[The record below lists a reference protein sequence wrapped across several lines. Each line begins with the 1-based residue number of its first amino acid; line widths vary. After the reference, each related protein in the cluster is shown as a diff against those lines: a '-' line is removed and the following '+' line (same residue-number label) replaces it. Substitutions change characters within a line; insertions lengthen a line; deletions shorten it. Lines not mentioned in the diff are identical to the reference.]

1 VEILLMNHSVMVVLA
16 VCCMMFAFPPRAKA
30 IDPITMAILAPVAM
44 KLAEA
49 SKPYVIRSMIG
60 TGKGV
65 LNIGKAAIEILY
77 LLLGLGEITIGLPL
91 KKGRSGLKHLIRGG
105 VIAPAKIV
113 VHTLLLPVYM
123 TGAKINI

>member
-1 VEILLMNHSVMVVLA
+1 MLKRSLLILLTVA
-16 VCCMMFAFPPRAKA
+16 GFMFAAPQKAQA

-49 SKPYVIRSMIG
+49 SKPYVIRSVIG

-65 LNIGKAAIEILY
+65 FNIGKAALEILY
-77 LLLGLGEITIGLPL
+77 LPLGIGEVTIGLPF
-91 KKGRSGLKHLIRGG
+91 KKGRSGLKHIIRGG
-105 VIAPAKIV
+105 VIAPTKIV

>member
-1 VEILLMNHSVMVVLA
+1 MILLA
-16 VCCMMFAFPPRAKA
+16 IAGIMFAAPQKAEA
-30 IDPITMAILAPVAM
+30 IDPVTMAILAPVAM

-49 SKPYVIRSMIG
+49 SKPYVIRSIIG

-65 LNIGKAAIEILY
+65 FNIGKAAFEVLY
-77 LLLGLGEITIGLPL
+77 LPVGLGEITIGLPF
-91 KKGRSGLKHLIRGG
+91 KKGRAGLKHIIRGG
-105 VIAPAKIV
+105 VIAPTKIV